1 MLHLPECQYILQK
14 LKKDL
19 PPHIHYH
26 TIDHT
31 LDVYDRANYIASRER
46 IYGLDLKLLLIAA
59 LYHDAGYLKQSE
71 DHEQISCQMVRTDLP
86 IFNYSIDE
94 IEKICTL
101 IMATKIPQNPKSHL
115 EEIMADADLDYLG
128 RDDFFTI
135 GDKLYLE
142 FLELGKIT
150 TREQWNIIQI
160 NFLQQHHFFTTTT
173 IKLRQTTKEKNLK
186 ILMQKSKTL

>member
-1 MLHLPECQYILQK
+1 MQHLPEGQLILGK
-14 LKKDL
+14 LKNDL
-19 PPHIHYH
+19 PPYLLYH

-31 LDVYDRANYIASRER
+31 MDVYDRALYMAKEEGIKSS
-46 IYGLDLKLLLIAA
+46 DLKLLLIAA

-115 EEIMADADLDYLG
+115 EEIIADADLDYLG

-160 NFLQQHHFFTTTT
+160 NFLQQHHFFTTTA

>member
-19 PPHIHYH
+19 PLHIHYH

-31 LDVYDRANYIASRER
+31 LDVYDRANYIASREG
-46 IYGLDLKLLLIAA
+46 IVGLDLKLLLIAA

-86 IFNYSIDE
+86 LFNYSIDE

-128 RDDFFTI
+128 REDFFTI

-150 TREQWNIIQI
+150 TREEWNIMQI
-160 NFLQQHHFFTTTT
+160 NFLQQHHFFTTTA

>member
-128 RDDFFTI
+128 REDFFTI

-150 TREQWNIIQI
+150 TREEWNIMQI
-160 NFLQQHHFFTTTT
+160 NFLQQHHFFTTTA

>member
-19 PPHIHYH
+19 PSHIHYH
-26 TIDHT
+26 TVDHA
-31 LDVYDRANYIASRER
+31 LDVYDRANYIASREG
-46 IYGLDLKLLLIAA
+46 IVGLDLKLLLIAA

-86 IFNYSIDE
+86 LYNYSIDE
-94 IEKICTL
+94 IDRICTL
-101 IMATKIPQNPKSHL
+101 IMVTKIPQNPKSHL

-160 NFLQQHHFFTTTT
+160 NFLEQHHFFTTSA